1 MIRRPPRSTRT
12 DTLFPYTTLFR
23 SLNFG
28 PPFRILEPGYAIK
41 LFPSQYGTH
50 FGITAA
56 IELHP
61 QVREAEIIES
71 VTLTT
76 SVMHYTDG
84 PRPKNG
90 LDGKFSLQYT
100 AACGLLHDQVT
111 YARFPAE
118 RRYRHDME
126 HLLPPP

>member
-61 QVREAEIIES
+61 QVREAEVIES

-76 SVMHYTDG
+76 PVMPYTDR
-84 PRPKNG
+84 PRPKTWP
-90 LDGKFSLQYT
+90 DGKISLHYT
-100 AACGLLHDQVT
+100 AACGQIAGTVT
-111 YARFPAE
+111 MDSSTDHHSYRPQLARTK
-118 RRYRHDME
+118 RK
-126 HLLPPP
+126 

>member
-61 QVREAEIIES
+61 QVREAEVIES

-76 SVMHYTDG
+76 PVMPYTDR
-84 PRPKNG
+84 PRPKTG
-90 LDGKFSLQYT
+90 LDGKFSLQST
-100 AACGLLHDQVT
+100 AACGLLDGQGKSGSFTDEDRKSVV
-111 YARFPAE
+111 
-118 RRYRHDME
+118 
-126 HLLPPP
+126 